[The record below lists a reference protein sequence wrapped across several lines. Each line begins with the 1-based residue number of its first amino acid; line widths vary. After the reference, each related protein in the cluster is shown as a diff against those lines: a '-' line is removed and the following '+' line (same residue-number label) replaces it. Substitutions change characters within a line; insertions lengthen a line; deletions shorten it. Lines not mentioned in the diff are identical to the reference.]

1 MCTALY
7 FSTKDHYF
15 GRNLDLDFSYSETV
29 TVTPRNYVFP
39 MRAGQDISS
48 HYAMIGMATVMNG
61 YPLYYDAVNEKG
73 LAIAGLNFEGNAH
86 YFDKTEG
93 KDNVT
98 SFEFI
103 PYLLGTCED
112 VKEVKEKL
120 ANMNII
126 SIAFSEEMP
135 PASLHW
141 MISDKAESIVV
152 ESMQDGL
159 HVYGNPVG
167 VMTNNPP
174 FNYMLFA
181 LNDYA
186 SLSPKQPANT
196 FGTDLDLYSR
206 GMGGLGLPGDL
217 SSKSRFIKCTYTKLH
232 SLCGDSETESVNQ
245 FFKILGSVEQ
255 QKGLCEVKPGA
266 FEYTIYSSCCNMDKG
281 IYYYTT
287 YNNSRIHGIDMH
299 DCDLDSAGVRN
310 YPLVKEEP
318 FIIDSR
324 H

>member
-1 MCTALY
+1 
-7 FSTKDHYF
+7 
-15 GRNLDLDFSYSETV
+15 
-29 TVTPRNYVFP
+29 
-39 MRAGQDISS
+39 AGQDISS

-86 YFDKTEG
+86 YFEKTEG
-93 KDNVT
+93 KNNVA

-120 ANMNII
+120 ANMNIVN
-126 SIAFSEEMP
+126 IAFSEEMP

-174 FNYMLFA
+174 FNYMIFA

-299 DCDLDSAGVRN
+299 DCDLDSAVVRN